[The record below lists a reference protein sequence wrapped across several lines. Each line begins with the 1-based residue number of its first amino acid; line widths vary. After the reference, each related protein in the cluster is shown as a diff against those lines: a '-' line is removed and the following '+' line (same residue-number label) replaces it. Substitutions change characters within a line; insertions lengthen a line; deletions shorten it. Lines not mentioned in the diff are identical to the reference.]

1 MLVKHKYI
9 YMARKNTRLT
19 AIFEPE
25 SFSSND
31 YETQNWELN
40 FNIKAK
46 FKFSEKHQRFIQTLV
61 DEKTKMVFADG
72 FAGTAKTYLSV
83 YGALTLLEAKKVD
96 QIIYLRSVVESATQ
110 KIGHLPGELE
120 QKFQP
125 YSLPLLDKLDEL
137 VSKTTSDKLIK
148 QEYIKCLP
156 VNFTRGLTF
165 HNSVVIIDEAQN
177 LTKQELVTL
186 LTRFGEDSKY
196 VIIGDTNQSD
206 INGKSGFKPIL
217 QAFDTDNSMVNG
229 IHTFKFE
236 KSEIVR
242 SKLLKH
248 IVQVLE
254 TI

>member
-1 MLVKHKYI
+1 MG
-9 YMARKNTRLT
+9 RKNSRLA

-25 SFSSND
+25 SFNTND
-31 YETQNWELN
+31 YEQQNWELN
-40 FNIKAK
+40 FNIKTK
-46 FKFSEKHQRFIQTLV
+46 FKFSEKHQRFIQTLI

-110 KIGHLPGELE
+110 KIGHLPGELD

-125 YSLPLLDKLDEL
+125 YSLPLIDKLDEL
-137 VSKTTSDKLIK
+137 VSKTTSDKLVK

-177 LTKQELVTL
+177 LTRQELVTL
-186 LTRFGEDSKY
+186 LTRCGEETKY

-217 QAFDTDNSMVNG
+217 QAFDTDNSVVNG

-254 TI
+254 SI

>member
-1 MLVKHKYI
+1 MG
-9 YMARKNTRLT
+9 RKNSRLA

-25 SFSSND
+25 SFNTND
-31 YETQNWELN
+31 YEQQNWELN
-40 FNIKAK
+40 FNIKSK
-46 FKFSEKHQRFIQTLV
+46 FKFSEKHQRFIQTLI

-83 YGALTLLEAKKVD
+83 YGALTLLEARKVE

-110 KIGHLPGELE
+110 KIGHLPGELD

-125 YSLPLLDKLDEL
+125 YSLPLIDKLDEL
-137 VSKTTSDKLIK
+137 VSKTTSDKLVK

-177 LTKQELVTL
+177 LTRQELVTL

-254 TI
+254 SV

>member
-1 MLVKHKYI
+1 M
-9 YMARKNTRLT
+9 YMGRKNSRLA

-25 SFSSND
+25 SFNTND
-31 YETQNWELN
+31 YEQNNWELN

-46 FKFSEKHQRFIQTLV
+46 FKFSEKHQRFIQTLI

-83 YGALTLLEAKKVD
+83 YGALTLLEARKVE

-137 VSKTTSDKLIK
+137 VSKTTCDKLVK

-177 LTKQELVTL
+177 LTRQELVTL

-236 KSEIVR
+236 KTEIVR

-254 TI
+254 SL

>member
-1 MLVKHKYI
+1 
-9 YMARKNTRLT
+9 MARKNSRLT

-25 SFSSND
+25 SFQAND
-31 YETQNWELN
+31 YEQQNWELN
-40 FNIKAK
+40 FNIRSK
-46 FKFSEKHQRFIQTLV
+46 FKFSEKHQRFIQTLI

-110 KIGHLPGELE
+110 KIGHLPGELD

-137 VSKTTSDKLIK
+137 VSKTTSDKLMK

-177 LTKQELVTL
+177 LTRQELVTL

-236 KSEIVR
+236 KTEIVR

-254 TI
+254 SV

>member
-1 MLVKHKYI
+1 MG
-9 YMARKNTRLT
+9 RKNSRLA

-25 SFSSND
+25 SFNAND
-31 YETQNWELN
+31 YEQQNWELN

-125 YSLPLLDKLDEL
+125 YSLPLIDKLDEL
-137 VSKTTSDKLIK
+137 VSKTTSDKLVK

-165 HNSVVIIDEAQN
+165 HNSVVIVDEAQN
-177 LTKQELVTL
+177 LTRQELVTL

-229 IHTFKFE
+229 IHTFKFN
-236 KSEIVR
+236 KTEIVR

-254 TI
+254 SV

>member
-1 MLVKHKYI
+1 
-9 YMARKNTRLT
+9 MARKNSRLT

-25 SFSSND
+25 SFNTND
-31 YETQNWELN
+31 YEQQNWELN
-40 FNIKAK
+40 FNIKSK
-46 FKFSEKHQRFIQTLV
+46 FKFSEKHQQFVKTLV

-83 YGALTLLEAKKVD
+83 YGALTLLEAKQVE

-125 YSLPLLDKLDEL
+125 YSLPLIDKLDEL
-137 VSKTTSDKLIK
+137 VSKTTSDKLVK
-148 QEYIKCLP
+148 QEYIKCFP

-165 HNSVVIIDEAQN
+165 HNSIVIIDEAQN
-177 LTKQELVTL
+177 LTRQELVTL
-186 LTRFGEDSKY
+186 LTRCGEETKY

-217 QAFDTDNSMVNG
+217 QAFDTDNSVVNG
-229 IHTFKFE
+229 IHTFKFN

-254 TI
+254 SV

>member
-1 MLVKHKYI
+1 
-9 YMARKNTRLT
+9 MARKNSRLT

-25 SFSSND
+25 SFNTND
-31 YETQNWELN
+31 YEQNNWELN
-40 FNIKAK
+40 FNVKTK
-46 FKFSEKHQRFIQTLV
+46 FTFSEKHQKFIKTLI
-61 DEKTKMVFADG
+61 DDKTKMVFADG

-83 YGALTLLEAKKVD
+83 FGALTLLKSKKID
-96 QIIYLRSVVESATQ
+96 QIIYLRSVVESAAQ

-120 QKFQP
+120 QKFLP
-125 YSLPLLDKLDEL
+125 YSLPLLDKLDEI

-148 QEYIKCLP
+148 EEYIKCLP

-165 HNSVVIIDEAQN
+165 HNSIVIIDEAQN
-177 LTKQELVTL
+177 LTKQELITL
-186 LTRFGEDSKY
+186 LTRCGEKTKY
-196 VIIGDTNQSD
+196 IIIGDTNQSD

-217 QAFDTDNSMVNG
+217 QAFDTDISNVHG
-229 IHTFKFE
+229 IHAFKFN

-254 TI
+254 QV

>member
-1 MLVKHKYI
+1 MG
-9 YMARKNTRLT
+9 RKNSRLA

-25 SFSSND
+25 SFNTND
-31 YETQNWELN
+31 YEQQNWELN
-40 FNIKAK
+40 FNIKSK
-46 FKFSEKHQRFIQTLV
+46 FKFSEKHQRFIQTLI

-83 YGALTLLEAKKVD
+83 YGALTLLEARKVE
-96 QIIYLRSVVESATQ
+96 QIIYLRSVVESAMQ
-110 KIGHLPGELE
+110 KIGHLPGELD

-125 YSLPLLDKLDEL
+125 YSLPLIDKLDEL
-137 VSKTTSDKLIK
+137 VSKTTSDKLVK

-177 LTKQELVTL
+177 LTRQELVTL
-186 LTRFGEDSKY
+186 LTRCGEETKY

-229 IHTFKFE
+229 IHTFKFQ

-254 TI
+254 SL

>member
-1 MLVKHKYI
+1 MG
-9 YMARKNTRLT
+9 RKNSRLA

-25 SFSSND
+25 SFNAND
-31 YETQNWELN
+31 YEQQNWELN

-46 FKFSEKHQRFIQTLV
+46 FKFSEKHQRFIQTLI
-61 DEKTKMVFADG
+61 DERTKMVFADG

-125 YSLPLLDKLDEL
+125 YSLPLIDKLDEL
-137 VSKTTSDKLIK
+137 VSKTTSDKLVK

-165 HNSVVIIDEAQN
+165 HNSVVIVDEAQN
-177 LTKQELVTL
+177 LTRQELVTL

-229 IHTFKFE
+229 IHTFKFN
-236 KSEIVR
+236 KTEIVR

-254 TI
+254 SV

>member
-1 MLVKHKYI
+1 
-9 YMARKNTRLT
+9 MARKNSRLA

-25 SFSSND
+25 SFNAND
-31 YETQNWELN
+31 YEQQNWELN

-125 YSLPLLDKLDEL
+125 YSLPLIDKLDEL
-137 VSKTTSDKLIK
+137 VSKTTSDKLVK

-165 HNSVVIIDEAQN
+165 HNSVVIVDEAQN
-177 LTKQELVTL
+177 LTRQELVTL

-229 IHTFKFE
+229 IHTFKFN
-236 KSEIVR
+236 KTEIVR

-254 TI
+254 SV

>member
-1 MLVKHKYI
+1 
-9 YMARKNTRLT
+9 MARKNSRLA

-25 SFSSND
+25 SFNAND
-31 YETQNWELN
+31 YEQQNWELN

-46 FKFSEKHQRFIQTLV
+46 FKFSEKHQKFIQTLI

-83 YGALTLLEAKKVD
+83 YGALTLLEARKVD

-110 KIGHLPGELE
+110 KIGHLPGELD

-125 YSLPLLDKLDEL
+125 YSLPLVDKLDEL

-177 LTKQELVTL
+177 LTRQELVTL
-186 LTRFGEDSKY
+186 LTRCGEETKY

-217 QAFDTDNSMVNG
+217 QAFDTDNSVVNG
-229 IHTFKFE
+229 IHAFKFG
-236 KSEIVR
+236 KNEIVR

-254 TI
+254 SV

>member
-1 MLVKHKYI
+1 M
-9 YMARKNTRLT
+9 YMARKNSRLT

-25 SFSSND
+25 SFQAND
-31 YETQNWELN
+31 YEQQNWELN
-40 FNIKAK
+40 FNIRSK
-46 FKFSEKHQRFIQTLV
+46 FKFSEKHQRFIQTLI

-110 KIGHLPGELE
+110 KIGHLPGELD

-137 VSKTTSDKLIK
+137 VSKTTSDKLMK

-177 LTKQELVTL
+177 LTRQELVTL

-236 KSEIVR
+236 KTEIVR

-254 TI
+254 SV

>member
-1 MLVKHKYI
+1 MG
-9 YMARKNTRLT
+9 RKNSRLA

-25 SFSSND
+25 SFNTND
-31 YETQNWELN
+31 YEQQNWELN

-46 FKFSEKHQRFIQTLV
+46 FKFSEKHQRFIQTLI
-61 DEKTKMVFADG
+61 DERTKMVFADG

-125 YSLPLLDKLDEL
+125 YSLPLIDKLDEL
-137 VSKTTSDKLIK
+137 VSKTTSDKLVK

-177 LTKQELVTL
+177 LTRQELVTL

-229 IHTFKFE
+229 IHTFKFN
-236 KSEIVR
+236 KTEIVR

-254 TI
+254 SV

>member
-1 MLVKHKYI
+1 MG
-9 YMARKNTRLT
+9 RKNSRLA
-19 AIFEPE
+19 AIFEPG
-25 SFSSND
+25 SFNTND
-31 YETQNWELN
+31 YEQQNWELN
-40 FNIKAK
+40 FNIKSK
-46 FKFSEKHQRFIQTLV
+46 FKFSEKHQRFIQTLI

-83 YGALTLLEAKKVD
+83 YGALTLLEARKVE

-110 KIGHLPGELE
+110 KIGHLPGELD

-125 YSLPLLDKLDEL
+125 YSLPLIDKLDEL
-137 VSKTTSDKLIK
+137 VSKTTSDKLVK

-177 LTKQELVTL
+177 LTRQELVTL
-186 LTRFGEDSKY
+186 LTRCGEETKY

-217 QAFDTDNSMVNG
+217 QAFDTDNSVVNG

-254 TI
+254 SV

>member
-1 MLVKHKYI
+1 MG
-9 YMARKNTRLT
+9 RKNSRLA

-25 SFSSND
+25 SFNTND
-31 YETQNWELN
+31 YEQQNWELN
-40 FNIKAK
+40 FNIKSK
-46 FKFSEKHQRFIQTLV
+46 FKFSEKHQRFIQTLI

-83 YGALTLLEAKKVD
+83 YGALTLLEARKVE

-110 KIGHLPGELE
+110 KIGHLPGELD

-125 YSLPLLDKLDEL
+125 YSLPLIDKLDEL
-137 VSKTTSDKLIK
+137 VSKTTSDKSVK

-177 LTKQELVTL
+177 LTRQELVTL
-186 LTRFGEDSKY
+186 LTRCGEETKY

-217 QAFDTDNSMVNG
+217 QAFDTDNSVVNG

-254 TI
+254 SI